1 MKKDV
6 KDIIQKE
13 ETHLNNLLEQ
23 EDLSAFKGM
32 VDELRDTWTKK
43 QMFRTETEARF
54 SVLQDNRYPTKAA
67 KYWQCV
73 REQSSYLDN
82 LMSLSF
88 DYRSNEAKI
97 KWLEGK
103 VEKEKDE
110 YKTTK
115 YQIDLDECRFAKA
128 SMEKTARHRMR
139 EIKMW
144 SKLKKEFNDG
154 SFNEKDEYK
163 ATKYQ
168 IDIDEC
174 RFAKASMEK
183 VAKHRMREIKM
194 WSGLKKEF
202 NDGSFN
208 DKDVNQHQ
216 LESYGMQ
223 YAEKARQLT
232 ENSSDTDKFNVLGQ
246 LQSLQRIRKSGELEN
261 SYKEKEQLEQHGK
274 PKV

>member
-6 KDIIQKE
+6 RDIIQKE
-13 ETHLNNLLEQ
+13 EAHLNNLLEQ

-73 REQSSYLDN
+73 REQSTYLDN
-82 LMSLSF
+82 LMTLSF
-88 DYRSNEAKI
+88 DYRRNEAKI
-97 KWLEGK
+97 KWLEK
-103 VEKEKDE
+103 KSTVEADD
-110 YKTTK
+110 YKKTK
-115 YQIDLDECRFAKA
+115 YQIDL
-128 SMEKTARHRMR
+128 
-139 EIKMW
+139 
-144 SKLKKEFNDG
+144 
-154 SFNEKDEYK
+154 
-163 ATKYQ
+163 
-168 IDIDEC
+168 DEC

-194 WSGLKKEF
+194 WSKLKKEF

-223 YAEKARQLT
+223 YAAKAKTLNK
-232 ENSSDTDKFNVLGQ
+232 NSSDTDVFNVMGQ
-246 LQSLQRIRKSGELEN
+246 LESLKRIRKSGELEQ
-261 SYKEKEQLEQHGK
+261 SYTDKEQIEQHGK
-274 PKV
+274 PKY

>member
-6 KDIIQKE
+6 KEVIQGE
-13 ETHLNNLLEQ
+13 EPHLNNLLTQ
-23 EDLSAFKGM
+23 EDLSSFKGM

-54 SVLQDNRYPTKAA
+54 SVLQDNRYPTKAS

-82 LMSLSF
+82 LMTLSF
-88 DYRSNEAKI
+88 DYRRNEAKI

-103 VEKEKDE
+103 V
-110 YKTTK
+110 
-115 YQIDLDECRFAKA
+115 
-128 SMEKTARHRMR
+128 
-139 EIKMW
+139 
-144 SKLKKEFNDG
+144 KKE
-154 SFNEKDEYK
+154 EDEYK

-168 IDIDEC
+168 IDLDEC

-194 WSGLKKEF
+194 WSKLKGEF

-208 DKDVNQHQ
+208 DKDVNVHQ
-216 LESYGMQ
+216 LEAYGMQ
-223 YAEKARQLT
+223 YHEKAKSLNA
-232 ENSSDTDKFNVLGQ
+232 NSSEAEVFNVMGQ
-246 LQSLQRIRKSGELEN
+246 LQSLKRIKKSGELEQ
-261 SYKEKEQLEQHGK
+261 SYQKKEQITQHDK
-274 PKV
+274 LKV

>member
-1 MKKDV
+1 MKKNV

-13 ETHLNNLLEQ
+13 EIHLNNLLEQ

-43 QMFRTETEARF
+43 QMFRPETEARF

-73 REQSSYLDN
+73 REQSTYLDN
-82 LMSLSF
+82 LMALSF
-88 DYRSNEAKI
+88 DYRRNDAKI
-97 KWLEGK
+97 KWLEK
-103 VEKEKDE
+103 KIDKEEDE
-110 YKTTK
+110 YKATK
-115 YQIDLDECRFAKA
+115 YQIDLDECRFGKA

-154 SFNEKDEYK
+154 SFN
-163 ATKYQ
+163 
-168 IDIDEC
+168 
-174 RFAKASMEK
+174 
-183 VAKHRMREIKM
+183 
-194 WSGLKKEF
+194 
-202 NDGSFN
+202 

-223 YAEKARQLT
+223 YHEKAKTLNA
-232 ENSSDTDKFNVLGQ
+232 NSSESEVFNVMGQ
-246 LQSLQRIRKSGELEN
+246 LQSLQRIKKSGELEN
-261 SYKEKEQLEQHGK
+261 SYQKKEELTQHGK
-274 PKV
+274 PKP

>member
-1 MKKDV
+1 MTEKKDV

-23 EDLSAFKGM
+23 QDLTDFKGM

-82 LMSLSF
+82 LMTLSF
-88 DYRSNEAKI
+88 DYRRNEAKI

-103 VEKEKDE
+103 VEKEE
-110 YKTTK
+110 
-115 YQIDLDECRFAKA
+115 
-128 SMEKTARHRMR
+128 
-139 EIKMW
+139 
-144 SKLKKEFNDG
+144 
-154 SFNEKDEYK
+154 DEYK

-168 IDIDEC
+168 IDLDEC

>member
-6 KDIIQKE
+6 REVIQGE
-13 ETHLNNLLEQ
+13 EPHLNNLLSQ
-23 EDLSAFKGM
+23 EDLSSFKGM

-82 LMSLSF
+82 LMHLSF
-88 DYRSNEAKI
+88 DYRRNEAKI
-97 KWLEGK
+97 KWLEK
-103 VEKEKDE
+103 KLDKEE
-110 YKTTK
+110 
-115 YQIDLDECRFAKA
+115 
-128 SMEKTARHRMR
+128 
-139 EIKMW
+139 
-144 SKLKKEFNDG
+144 
-154 SFNEKDEYK
+154 DEYK

-168 IDIDEC
+168 IDLDEA
-174 RFAKASMEK
+174 RFGKASMEK

-194 WSGLKKEF
+194 WSKLKKEF

-216 LESYGMQ
+216 LESYTKMYSGKAKSITDGTSE
-223 YAEKARQLT
+223 AEV
-232 ENSSDTDKFNVLGQ
+232 FNIIGQ
-246 LQSLQRIRKSGELEN
+246 LRSLERIKASGELEN
-261 SYKEKEQLEQHGK
+261 KTEKKEQITNDLGAK

>member
-13 ETHLNNLLEQ
+13 EVHLNNLLTTD
-23 EDLSAFKGM
+23 DLSAFKGM

-82 LMSLSF
+82 LMTLSF
-88 DYRSNEAKI
+88 DYRRNEAKI

-103 VEKEKDE
+103 VEKEE
-110 YKTTK
+110 
-115 YQIDLDECRFAKA
+115 
-128 SMEKTARHRMR
+128 
-139 EIKMW
+139 
-144 SKLKKEFNDG
+144 
-154 SFNEKDEYK
+154 DEYK

-168 IDIDEC
+168 IDLDES
-174 RFAKASMEK
+174 RFSKASMEK

-194 WSGLKKEF
+194 WSKLKSEF

-216 LESYGMQ
+216 LESYGLQ
-223 YAEKARQLT
+223 YHEKAKTLNA
-232 ENSSDTDKFNVLGQ
+232 NSSDAEIFNVMGQ
-246 LQSLQRIRKSGELEN
+246 LQSLQRIKKSGELES
-261 SYKEKEQLEQHGK
+261 SYQETEKLTQHGK

>member
-6 KDIIQKE
+6 KEIIQQE

-23 EDLSAFKGM
+23 SDLTDFKGM

-43 QMFRTETEARF
+43 QVFRTETEARF
-54 SVLQDNRYPTKAA
+54 SVLQDNRYPTKAS

-82 LMSLSF
+82 LMTLSF
-88 DYRSNEAKI
+88 DYRRNEAKI

-103 VEKEKDE
+103 VEKEEDE
-110 YKTTK
+110 YKQTK
-115 YQIDLDECRFAKA
+115 YKIDLDEAIFGKA
-128 SMEKTARHRMR
+128 SMEKT
-139 EIKMW
+139 
-144 SKLKKEFNDG
+144 
-154 SFNEKDEYK
+154 
-163 ATKYQ
+163 
-168 IDIDEC
+168 
-174 RFAKASMEK
+174 
-183 VAKHRMREIKM
+183 AKHRMREIKM

-223 YAEKARQLT
+223 YHEKAKTLNA
-232 ENSSDTDKFNVLGQ
+232 NSSEAEIFNIMGQ
-246 LQSLQRIRKSGELEN
+246 LNSLQRIKKSGELEN
-261 SYKEKEQLEQHGK
+261 SYKEKEQITQDGQ
-274 PKV
+274 PKN

>member
-13 ETHLNNLLEQ
+13 EIHLNNLLEQ
-23 EDLSAFKGM
+23 DDLSIFKGM

-82 LMSLSF
+82 LMTLSF
-88 DYRSNEAKI
+88 DYRRNEAKI

-103 VEKEKDE
+103 
-110 YKTTK
+110 
-115 YQIDLDECRFAKA
+115 I
-128 SMEKTARHRMR
+128 
-139 EIKMW
+139 
-144 SKLKKEFNDG
+144 KKE
-154 SFNEKDEYK
+154 EDEYK

-168 IDIDEC
+168 IDLDEA
-174 RFAKASMEK
+174 RFGKASMEK
-183 VAKHRMREIKM
+183 VARHRMREIKM

-216 LESYGMQ
+216 LESYGLQ
-223 YAEKARQLT
+223 YSEKAKTLN
-232 ENSSDTDKFNVLGQ
+232 ENSSEAEIFNVMGQ
-246 LQSLQRIRKSGELEN
+246 LQSLQRIKKSGELEN
-261 SYKEKEQLEQHGK
+261 SYKEKEQITQHGK
-274 PKV
+274 PKD